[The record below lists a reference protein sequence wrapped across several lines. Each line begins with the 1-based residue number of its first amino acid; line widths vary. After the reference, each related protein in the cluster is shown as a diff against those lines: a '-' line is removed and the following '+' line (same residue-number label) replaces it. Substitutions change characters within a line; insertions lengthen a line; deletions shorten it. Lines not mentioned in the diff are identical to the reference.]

1 MALTPIYLLLVN
13 VSLLVALLIY
23 SPYAF
28 IQALPNNLQSLDVA
42 DGDATVQTLALPVAT
57 TTSSSDSLSPLLS
70 AGAPIAELLG
80 TSPSTSV
87 SLSVEFTPVAAV
99 PGTWLITASTQG
111 LEELKIGSNGF
122 VRLSI
127 DGRPISTL
135 HCPHYHLATPGQ
147 HWRADVVTASG
158 ASYDPN
164 HRIYAHGLLAPPL
177 LLRPKSPAAAT
188 TAHISLPQ
196 PDITEALL
204 RSIQLSVKAPSL
216 SLSGHAI
223 GGVGAITLQL
233 DRQLPLALP
242 VVDTTTGRL
251 EAMGGGLYGELM
263 VWDSGE
269 PVWGPQRVFCEVIEV
284 FLRHRRTQKASR
296 EKLRRRLESVG
307 TFAQLTTAGT
317 ADIDARK
324 RTVLGE
330 ADIDVVTTNGGDTTT
345 GETRNADV
353 AGEDVHAMM
362 EKSKEELADMM
373 AKKAE
378 EFAAILTATD
388 GRADLADMVNKSK
401 DEIKDIVKE
410 KMEEFREHQTNNLN
424 KGQIVGGVLGGTN
437 KSGTPTVREI
447 VVKVRWYRGDALI
460 VDSGGAAIV
469 ASKTVNLDE
478 HVEVVPNG
486 RWASE
491 KIKKRIAAAG
501 LWVGHNNTTMTGG
514 GVGISGKLKR
524 RSTNT
529 EKGEKM
535 RSALAYKE
543 FKSLL
548 DKQNISRLA
557 VMKSDLSCGDPKQGF
572 AIPRGMDQFTSRL
585 TDRMSSNSI
594 LKPPLESTLPPLS
607 PSIAL
612 LEADSPVIRWST
624 LASNLGVRLEQDQG
638 ISTEGSGG
646 IYRGADL
653 RYLMPKFDVDVRQDG
668 AHFDVFLF
676 APEPPTVSSDGI
688 LKRGEDSDAN
698 PDGRPNVGGKLLG
711 GRGKD
716 KGVFGKRGIRVD
728 GQKLFRMTGG
738 GGLKGR
744 SKVLLSDNIKAKKE
758 NPIIALLP
766 SDQSSE
772 DLQEHNPA
780 GTLVHRP
787 FLSSSSSKSPP
798 PLLQFPPPTYAADD
812 DSRLGPPAARLL
824 QETGRLMRDSLVGE
838 LLIKDANTGVVV
850 YGPVQMNCPYVAVPV
865 EEVERQRVSPLMFEV
880 KLKTLEHGVIG
891 DELQQPLVVKRWV
904 FRNKSKK
911 IIGQVD
917 GEGQTGVSDF
927 EDPTLADDGS
937 GDGKPEGLI
946 GDKLTDKFSQSSLR
960 ENTCPDMMLGLRA
973 LDVDFDFFQKTSEM
987 QSFVRGKLAESLKVE
1002 PEQINICHATEG
1014 STILA
1019 FDAGEGLSNRW
1030 TEVLNNPSSPLH
1042 EIFQLDPVYPPSI
1055 SKSHLQAAAP
1065 TTPTSNSPDPSV
1077 GSQTHPDFSFDPL
1090 PFPVEESILL
1100 SSTIDD
1106 SSRWKDEVFPM
1117 PHQIGKGV
1125 PPPPKLQNQKGG
1137 SHMPVWLWGLVA
1149 VAAMV
1154 FIFGLVAMTVLM
1166 VAARKKADQRNTAA
1180 GPVTVEVGFSPAKAH
1195 LAAGGGSG
1203 HSAWGSVD
1211 LGVVGVVDGRPVK
1224 VGENTL
1230 EDYTNLQKWNGVSKS
1245 APAGEVLKRQ
1255 EKQTTVYFDESP
1267 ASTGGCP

>member
-1 MALTPIYLLLVN
+1 
-13 VSLLVALLIY
+13 
-23 SPYAF
+23 
-28 IQALPNNLQSLDVA
+28 
-42 DGDATVQTLALPVAT
+42 
-57 TTSSSDSLSPLLS
+57 
-70 AGAPIAELLG
+70 
-80 TSPSTSV
+80 
-87 SLSVEFTPVAAV
+87 
-99 PGTWLITASTQG
+99 
-111 LEELKIGSNGF
+111 
-122 VRLSI
+122 
-127 DGRPISTL
+127 
-135 HCPHYHLATPGQ
+135 
-147 HWRADVVTASG
+147 
-158 ASYDPN
+158 
-164 HRIYAHGLLAPPL
+164 
-177 LLRPKSPAAAT
+177 
-188 TAHISLPQ
+188 
-196 PDITEALL
+196 
-204 RSIQLSVKAPSL
+204 
-216 SLSGHAI
+216 
-223 GGVGAITLQL
+223 
-233 DRQLPLALP
+233 
-242 VVDTTTGRL
+242 
-251 EAMGGGLYGELM
+251 
-263 VWDSGE
+263 
-269 PVWGPQRVFCEVIEV
+269 
-284 FLRHRRTQKASR
+284 
-296 EKLRRRLESVG
+296 
-307 TFAQLTTAGT
+307 
-317 ADIDARK
+317 
-324 RTVLGE
+324 
-330 ADIDVVTTNGGDTTT
+330 
-345 GETRNADV
+345 
-353 AGEDVHAMM
+353 
-362 EKSKEELADMM
+362 
-373 AKKAE
+373 
-378 EFAAILTATD
+378 
-388 GRADLADMVNKSK
+388 MVNKSK
-401 DEIKDIVKE
+401 HEINEKLKE
-410 KMEEFREHQTNNLN
+410 KMEEFREHQTNKINNLN
-424 KGQIVGGVLGGTN
+424 KGQIVGAVLGGT
-437 KSGTPTVREI
+437 KQSSTPTVREV
-447 VVKVRWYRGDALI
+447 VVKVRWYLGDALI
-460 VDSGGAAIV
+460 VDSTGTAIV
-469 ASKTVNLDE
+469 ARNTVYLDE
-478 HVEVVPNG
+478 HVEVIPNG

-491 KIKKRIAAAG
+491 KRHKSVTAG
-501 LWVGHNNTTMTGG
+501 LLVGDAPLLGIEKQYTTNMTGG
-514 GVGISGKLKR
+514 GLGISGRLKR

-548 DKQNISRLA
+548 DKQNLSRLA

-585 TDRMSSNSI
+585 TDRMSSSPTV
-594 LKPPLESTLPPLS
+594 KPPLELPPLS

-612 LEADSPVIRWST
+612 LEGDSPVIRWST

-676 APEPPTVSSDGI
+676 APEPPTISIDGI
-688 LKRGEDSDAN
+688 PKRGEDSDEN
-698 PDGRPNVGGKLLG
+698 PDERPNVGGKLVG
-711 GRGKD
+711 VRGKD
-716 KGVFGKRGIRVD
+716 KGVFGKRGVRVD

-738 GGLKGR
+738 GILKGR
-744 SKVLLSDNIKAKKE
+744 SKVFLSDNVKVKKE
-758 NPIIALLP
+758 KTILPLLP

-772 DLQEHNPA
+772 AHEEDNLA
-780 GTLVHRP
+780 GGPLIRRP
-787 FLSSSSSKSPP
+787 LLSASSANSPP
-798 PLLQFPPPTYAADD
+798 PLLQFPPPTFSDLAADEA
-812 DSRLGPPAARLL
+812 SPLPPPAARLL
-824 QETGRLMRDSLVGE
+824 QQTARLMRDSLVGE

-850 YGPVQMNCPYVAVPV
+850 YGPVQMNCPYAAVPV

-891 DELQQPLVVKRWV
+891 DELQQPLIVKRWV
-904 FRNKSKK
+904 FRNKTKK
-911 IIGQVD
+911 INGQEE
-917 GEGQTGVSDF
+917 GEGEQGRSGVSEF
-927 EDPTLADDGS
+927 EDAKIADDGS
-937 GDGKPEGLI
+937 ADGSHQGAI
-946 GDKLTDKFSQSSLR
+946 GDKLTDRFSQSSLR